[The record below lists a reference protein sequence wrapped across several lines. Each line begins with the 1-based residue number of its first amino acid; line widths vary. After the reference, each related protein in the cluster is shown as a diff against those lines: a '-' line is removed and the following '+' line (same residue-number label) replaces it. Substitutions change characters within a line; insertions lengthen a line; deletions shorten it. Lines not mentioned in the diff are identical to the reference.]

1 MPRDLA
7 VAGAVLAGASACA
20 LVGASFGLVWG
31 TVTAIGLTAI
41 ALLTLAAMRRRDL
54 ATDEDVDERRF
65 QAMVEQV
72 PAIAYTWD
80 TTRPTGE
87 APPVYISPQLEAILG
102 YTPQEWSD
110 HPELWLDAMHPD
122 DRERVRRSSDD
133 ADRAGTTFH
142 EEYRIFAKDG
152 RMLWLRDDSLVVA
165 RDDDGNAIR
174 AQGVMFDITR
184 QKQAEARLQEA
195 ENRYRTIVER
205 VPAVAYVWD
214 AGNEPGTAPAAYI
227 SPQIQRLLGYTPEE
241 WFDDPNLWADRL
253 HPEDVDGVFSRWD
266 AAVADAGAFTAEYRI
281 RSKAGE
287 LLWLRDEAIPVAD
300 GASGRPVY
308 QGVMYD
314 ITEQRGTNERLQEAE
329 ERYRTLV
336 ENLPVVTYT
345 AAADETGERDLLR
358 YVAPGIERLTGYT
371 PEAWTADAGFWESL
385 IHPEDRDRVVASS
398 RACED
403 TGDPFD
409 EEYRLIRADG
419 AVIWVHDSAVVVEHE
434 DEAAVWQGVFE
445 DISARKAAERAVVQ
459 AEGRYRNLVEHL
471 PAVVYIDEIDE
482 LATAHYVSPQYERLT
497 GYSPAHRLA
506 TPDLWVKMLHPEDRE
521 RVLAE
526 SDRTNESGEPFD
538 IEYRI
543 VRADGE
549 VRWLHDHAFQVEGLD
564 GGMAW
569 QGVLTDVT
577 DRKVAQDT
585 LHRRDAIL
593 EAAGYAAERFLQA
606 PAWRDGIDDVLAR
619 LGEQGGASR
628 AVLFENLEIDGELQ
642 VQLRHAWLAPE
653 TPAALDRPPSKSYP
667 YGEDFLRWQQVLAS
681 GGVIHGLVSE
691 LPERERPMIEASGIR
706 SLVAVPVHVEGSWW
720 GYIAFD
726 QCDTDRVW
734 QSAEIDAIRVVANT
748 LGAAVGRERAASR
761 LDETQARYRV
771 LVEQIPAITYIE
783 DPATGD
789 AIYTSPQVA
798 TILGY
803 EPGEWGT
810 KDQWLRAIH
819 PDDVERVL
827 AEDDRTERTGEP
839 FRCEYRLLAKD
850 GHPVWMRDEAVL
862 LQDEHGEGRYWQG
875 VRFDITTEK
884 AAEERLKAAEER
896 FRNLVEQMPA
906 ITYLD
911 VTADDREAIVWDT
924 AYISPQVQEILGYS
938 PEEWVAD
945 PELWRSL
952 LHPDDRERAAEADR
966 AHLEDGTPLDVELRV
981 STRDGDYRWLRDQAV
996 MILDE
1001 QGTPRYSQG
1010 ILLDVTERRLAE
1022 QQVREAEERYRAI
1035 VEHVPAA
1042 IYLDLADRSMR
1053 TVYVSPQI
1061 EAITGVSPQEWM
1073 DDPEAW
1079 LKIVPEDRDQV
1090 ERGYLRA
1097 ISEGTAW
1104 NAEYRML
1111 TRDGRTIWVHDE
1123 TTFLHDED
1131 GNPTYLQ
1138 GVLMDITERKLAE
1151 QALRESEQREREA
1164 AERLRALDEMKN
1176 TFLAAVSHE
1185 LRSPLTSILGLSITL
1200 ERTPDMDAEDRIDLQ
1215 ERVSSNARKLD
1226 RLLKDLL
1233 DIDRLNRGIVEPQY
1247 RTADVGALTRRA
1259 VESLDA
1265 LAERTVVIDVGAV
1278 VLRVDPPKLERIV
1291 ENLAMNAARH
1301 TASDRTIW
1309 VRLEPHDHGALL
1321 TVEDDGTGVDEHLRE
1336 AIFEPFRQGPSVS
1349 SHSPGTGIGLS
1360 LVGRFAQLH
1369 GGRAWVED
1377 RPGGGASFKVFLPA
1391 GPEGTAAASAEPA
1404 TAPSTTLD
1412 DDTAAAG

>member
-1 MPRDLA
+1 
-7 VAGAVLAGASACA
+7 
-20 LVGASFGLVWG
+20 
-31 TVTAIGLTAI
+31 
-41 ALLTLAAMRRRDL
+41 
-54 ATDEDVDERRF
+54 
-65 QAMVEQV
+65 
-72 PAIAYTWD
+72 
-80 TTRPTGE
+80 
-87 APPVYISPQLEAILG
+87 
-102 YTPQEWSD
+102 
-110 HPELWLDAMHPD
+110 
-122 DRERVRRSSDD
+122 
-133 ADRAGTTFH
+133 
-142 EEYRIFAKDG
+142 
-152 RMLWLRDDSLVVA
+152 
-165 RDDDGNAIR
+165 
-174 AQGVMFDITR
+174 
-184 QKQAEARLQEA
+184 
-195 ENRYRTIVER
+195 
-205 VPAVAYVWD
+205 
-214 AGNEPGTAPAAYI
+214 
-227 SPQIQRLLGYTPEE
+227 
-241 WFDDPNLWADRL
+241 
-253 HPEDVDGVFSRWD
+253 
-266 AAVADAGAFTAEYRI
+266 
-281 RSKAGE
+281 
-287 LLWLRDEAIPVAD
+287 
-300 GASGRPVY
+300 
-308 QGVMYD
+308 MYD
-314 ITEQRGTNERLQEAE
+314 ITEQRGTNERLREAE

-653 TPAALDRPPSKSYP
+653 TPAVLDRPPSKPYP

-706 SLVAVPVHVEGSWW
+706 SLVAVPVHVEGAWW

-803 EPGEWGT
+803 GPGEWGT

-896 FRNLVEQMPA
+896 FREPRR
-906 ITYLD
+906 
-911 VTADDREAIVWDT
+911 ADA
-924 AYISPQVQEILGYS
+924 
-938 PEEWVAD
+938 
-945 PELWRSL
+945 
-952 LHPDDRERAAEADR
+952 
-966 AHLEDGTPLDVELRV
+966 
-981 STRDGDYRWLRDQAV
+981 RD
-996 MILDE
+996 
-1001 QGTPRYSQG
+1001 
-1010 ILLDVTERRLAE
+1010 
-1022 QQVREAEERYRAI
+1022 
-1035 VEHVPAA
+1035 HVP
-1042 IYLDLADRSMR
+1042 
-1053 TVYVSPQI
+1053 
-1061 EAITGVSPQEWM
+1061 
-1073 DDPEAW
+1073 
-1079 LKIVPEDRDQV
+1079 
-1090 ERGYLRA
+1090 
-1097 ISEGTAW
+1097 
-1104 NAEYRML
+1104 
-1111 TRDGRTIWVHDE
+1111 GRH
-1123 TTFLHDED
+1123 
-1131 GNPTYLQ
+1131 
-1138 GVLMDITERKLAE
+1138 
-1151 QALRESEQREREA
+1151 
-1164 AERLRALDEMKN
+1164 
-1176 TFLAAVSHE
+1176 
-1185 LRSPLTSILGLSITL
+1185 
-1200 ERTPDMDAEDRIDLQ
+1200 
-1215 ERVSSNARKLD
+1215 
-1226 RLLKDLL
+1226 
-1233 DIDRLNRGIVEPQY
+1233 
-1247 RTADVGALTRRA
+1247 RR
-1259 VESLDA
+1259 
-1265 LAERTVVIDVGAV
+1265 
-1278 VLRVDPPKLERIV
+1278 
-1291 ENLAMNAARH
+1291 
-1301 TASDRTIW
+1301 
-1309 VRLEPHDHGALL
+1309 
-1321 TVEDDGTGVDEHLRE
+1321 
-1336 AIFEPFRQGPSVS
+1336 
-1349 SHSPGTGIGLS
+1349 
-1360 LVGRFAQLH
+1360 
-1369 GGRAWVED
+1369 
-1377 RPGGGASFKVFLPA
+1377 RP
-1391 GPEGTAAASAEPA
+1391 
-1404 TAPSTTLD
+1404 
-1412 DDTAAAG
+1412 